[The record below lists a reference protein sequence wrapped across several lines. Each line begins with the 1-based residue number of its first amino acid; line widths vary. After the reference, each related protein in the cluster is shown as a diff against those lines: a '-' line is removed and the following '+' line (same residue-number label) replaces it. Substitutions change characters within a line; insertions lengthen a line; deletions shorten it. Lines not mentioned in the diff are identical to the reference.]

1 MESIVKIAAIA
12 VTAALCAVVVKKQVP
27 ELGLVLGLV
36 AGALILTFSITA
48 LISTK
53 ELMETLADTAG
64 LSPAVLTPVVKTV
77 GIAIVTKL
85 AAEICRDAKE
95 GGIAAFVE
103 TAGAAGALLV
113 CLPLMETVLNMI
125 AELL

>member
-12 VTAALCAVVVKKQVP
+12 VIAALCAVTVKKQVP
-27 ELGLVLGLV
+27 ELGLAIGLI
-36 AGALILTFSITA
+36 AGALILGSSVAA
-48 LISTK
+48 LKSAK

-64 LSPAVLTPVVKTV
+64 LSPVVLTPVIKTV
-77 GIAIVTKL
+77 GIAIITKL

-103 TAGAAGALLV
+103 TAGAAGALFV
-113 CLPLMETVLNMI
+113 SLPLIEMVLSMI
-125 AELL
+125 IELV

>member
-27 ELGLVLGLV
+27 ELGLVLGLL
-36 AGALILTFSITA
+36 AGALILTYSVTA
-48 LISTK
+48 LKSAK

-64 LSPAVLTPVVKTV
+64 LSPAVLAPVVKTV

-113 CLPLMETVLNMI
+113 CLPLMETVLTMI
-125 AELL
+125 TELL